1 MNEYTFGIQTPE
13 KHMVH
18 IYPLDLLS
26 QPLNDLGDYVT
37 ILNRGTRLMRSIPP
51 EDRPHI
57 AQGLLKL

>member
-1 MNEYTFGIQTPE
+1 
-13 KHMVH
+13 MVH